1 MRCQVF
7 YKRVAS
13 LTLSGA
19 YLEATLAGRPSIF
32 EQGTTRTPR
41 GSGIPAAC
49 DPGDRDHPVVAIV
62 LSAHNGE
69 LFLQEQL
76 DSLARQTHGGWVL
89 FWRDDGS
96 SDAALGVLQ
105 RFETL
110 VGPRK
115 SRFVPRRGKLGATRS
130 YLTLLASAWHEQFQY
145 FAFADQDD
153 VWFDDKIERGLAA
166 LADVPPDLPALYCG
180 RQELVDDQLRYLGMS
195 PALVREAGFPTALTQ
210 NIATGCTIL
219 LNRAAVEVAL
229 SDPRAR
235 RPRCTTGGAISPSP
249 PPAAGSSSIPARCCN
264 IASMTATWSGP
275 RSARCAVAL
284 PRCAAVLAPSWRCSA
299 GMSPRCRRTPIC
311 YRTVR
316 APTLSSFPPR
326 SRAVGSTSCA
336 PSACEAFAGRHGWK
350 TWCSGSGSCWDR
362 PAAWARPSAF
372 PVPLLDSAGNA
383 K

>member
-1 MRCQVF
+1 VRCQVF

-41 GSGIPAAC
+41 GSGIAAAC

-105 RFETL
+105 RFEKL

-115 SRFVPRRGKLGATRS
+115 SRFVPRQGKLGATRS

-210 NIATGCTIL
+210 NIATGCTIVM
-219 LNRAAVEVAL
+219 NRAAVEVVL
-229 SDPRAR
+229 S
-235 RPRCTTGGAISPSP
+235 
-249 PPAAGSSSIPARCCN
+249 
-264 IASMTATWSGP
+264 
-275 RSARCAVAL
+275 
-284 PRCAAVLAPSWRCSA
+284 
-299 GMSPRCRRTPIC
+299 
-311 YRTVR
+311 VR
-316 APTLSSFPPR
+316 APEATLHDWWCYITVAAAGGRIIIDPGTVLKYR
-326 SRAVGSTSCA
+326 QHDGNLVGSPLGTLRRGIAALRRGPGPFMAMFRGHVAALQAHSDLLSDRA
-336 PSACEAFAGRHGWK
+336 RADLVIVSSALEGGWFDK
-350 TWCSGSGSCWDR
+350 LRALSLRGFRRQTWLEDLVFRIW
-362 PAAWARPSAF
+362 F
-372 PVPLLDSAGNA
+372 LLG
-383 K
+383 